1 MWQSI
6 RASVLGR
13 HVHEEAYAAL
23 VLSGGYEE
31 AGARAER
38 AIRFCSLIPPMSPQ
52 IDFRAAA
59 ARANAEIVG
68 GDLVAKP
75 KEWEF
80 LLQAIRMKSKIPEAF
95 LGAPELQAAVGQ
107 FSGKWKVRIICLLF
121 DGTKRFGELRRSLPG
136 IHRGTLTYELHRL
149 VVDGIIRRT
158 QYVTIPPMS
167 NTLSPPEEVVCSSP

>member
-68 GDLVAKP
+68 
-75 KEWEF
+75 
-80 LLQAIRMKSKIPEAF
+80 
-95 LGAPELQAAVGQ
+95 
-107 FSGKWKVRIICLLF
+107 
-121 DGTKRFGELRRSLPG
+121 RRSSC
-136 IHRGTLTYELHRL
+136 E
-149 VVDGIIRRT
+149 T
-158 QYVTIPPMS
+158 QRMGVP
-167 NTLSPPEEVVCSSP
+167 VAGD